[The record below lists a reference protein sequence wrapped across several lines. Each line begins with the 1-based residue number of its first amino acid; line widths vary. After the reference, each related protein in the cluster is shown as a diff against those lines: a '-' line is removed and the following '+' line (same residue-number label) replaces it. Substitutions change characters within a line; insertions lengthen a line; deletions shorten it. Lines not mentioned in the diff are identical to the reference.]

1 MLRKNTIVFNENSTE
16 CLSMTKWIF
25 VLSSCPQEGAV
36 TSDID
41 LRGGQAV
48 GKRLHQQ
55 TSGKVED
62 QSKSDGDGEGW
73 QSLPEDGQK

>member
-1 MLRKNTIVFNENSTE
+1 M
-16 CLSMTKWIF
+16 
-25 VLSSCPQEGAV
+25 

-48 GKRLHQQ
+48 GEWLHQQ

>member
-1 MLRKNTIVFNENSTE
+1 M
-16 CLSMTKWIF
+16 
-25 VLSSCPQEGAV
+25 

-48 GKRLHQQ
+48 GERLHQQ

-62 QSKSDGDGEGW
+62 QSKSDGDGKGW

>member
-25 VLSSCPQEGAV
+25 VQSFCPQEGAV

-48 GKRLHQQ
+48 GKWLHQQ